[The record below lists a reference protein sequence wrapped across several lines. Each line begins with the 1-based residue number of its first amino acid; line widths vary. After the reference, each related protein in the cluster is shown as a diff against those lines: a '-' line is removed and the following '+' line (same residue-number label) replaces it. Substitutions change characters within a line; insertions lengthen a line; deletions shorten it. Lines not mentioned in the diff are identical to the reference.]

1 MLQDIWRVRGLL
13 HTLVRRDLLV
23 RYQSSVLGFLW
34 SFAKPLA
41 LVAIFQFAFGTVIG
55 IGSATSGVPLSLHLL
70 VGILVWSFFAR
81 SVAEGH
87 WAVLSHANLIR
98 KVRLPVEVFPTTTV
112 VGNLINF
119 LLGMVV
125 VFPIVLVLLAR
136 HGGPDITWGRLVV
149 QLGGFALLTALLSL
163 LTLALTLLVSAVNV
177 YYRDVES
184 VSEVLLQ
191 AWFYATPIVYPATL
205 VERKFAEGGFSIWF
219 ERLYWLNPMTP
230 ICVAYRR
237 LLLYTPSPATAAADA
252 AAAASSV
259 TSAAASVGTSPA
271 ASAVTSS
278 ALSGEALPLRQAFI
292 PQGLEMADSLLAW
305 RLAGA
310 VVLTVVLFV
319 FSVWVFRRLA
329 RSFADEV

>member
-41 LVAIFQFAFGTVIG
+41 LVAIFHFAFRTILR
-55 IGSATSGVPLSLHLL
+55 IDSAAPLVPFSLHLL
-70 VGILVWSFFAR
+70 VGILVWSYFAR

-98 KVRLPVEVFPTTTV
+98 KVRLPVEVFPATTV

-125 VFPIVLVLLAR
+125 VFPIVLLLMAR
-136 HGGPDITWGRLVV
+136 QGGPAVTVAGVAA
-149 QLGGFALLTALLSL
+149 QFGGFVALTALLSL
-163 LTLALTLLVSAVNV
+163 LTFALTLLVSAVNV

-184 VSEVLLQ
+184 VSEVALQ

-205 VERKFAEGGFSIWF
+205 VSREFSEGTLPAWV

-237 LLLYTPSPATAAADA
+237 VFLY
-252 AAAASSV
+252 
-259 TSAAASVGTSPA
+259 G
-271 ASAVTSS
+271 
-278 ALSGEALPLRQAFI
+278 
-292 PQGLEMADSLLAW
+292 PQTGFEMADADLARW
-305 RLAGA
+305 LGVATL
-310 VVLTVVLFV
+310 VTFVLFL
-319 FSVWVFRRLA
+319 FSAWVFRRLA

>member
-1 MLQDIWRVRGLL
+1 MLRDIWRVRGLL
-13 HTLVRRDLLV
+13 YTLVRRDLLV

-41 LVAIFQFAFGTVIG
+41 LVAIFQFAFGSVIG
-55 IGSATSGVPLSLHLL
+55 LQSATASVPLSLHLL

-87 WAVLSHANLIR
+87 WAVLSHANLIK

-125 VFPIVLVLLAR
+125 VFPIILVLLAR
-136 HGGPDITWGRLVV
+136 HGGPDITWGRLAV
-149 QLGGFALLTALLSL
+149 QGGGFVALTALLSL
-163 LTLALTLLVSAVNV
+163 LTLALTLRVSAVNV

-184 VSEVLLQ
+184 VSDVLLQ
-191 AWFYATPIVYPATL
+191 AWFYATPIVYSVKL
-205 VERKFAEGGFSIWF
+205 VEEKFAKKHFSIWF

-237 LLLYTPSPATAAADA
+237 LLLYTPGPPAA
-252 AAAASSV
+252 AAAAS
-259 TSAAASVGTSPA
+259 ADAP
-271 ASAVTSS
+271 
-278 ALSGEALPLRQAFI
+278 LLREAMLPS
-292 PQGLEMADSLLAW
+292 GLEVPDGLLAW
-305 RLAGA
+305 RLAVA
-310 VVLTVVLFV
+310 AALTVLLFL